1 MEINYCS
8 QRCSNTIG
16 SYVCSCYEGYQLDSD
31 GETCNG
37 MIYNIFITALN
48 KFDYSLHVYQT
59 LMNASLELIDVTR
72 IARIHL
78 DHTHAAVTVAIV

>member
-1 MEINYCS
+1 
-8 QRCSNTIG
+8 
-16 SYVCSCYEGYQLDSD
+16 
-31 GETCNG
+31 